1 MGVVE
6 PLLCLIGTWKF
17 SCEYAG
23 SHYFYCCD
31 PFGAKFFF
39 NGVEW
44 VSEGPPRT
52 FSPWTHRSWS
62 CPFALG
68 IWLTSESPDWKWQR
82 GQPCHDLSRVHLC
95 VPIYPSGPSHSP
107 LPELP
112 LFPNSN
118 ASLVPILTELYY
130 FQRSHKQTV
139 WDYVNLYVAT
149 ACRAIWF
156 CWHLRT
162 GGRLCCRDLGWD
174 WGHTPHTW
182 VGFNVSLSWQ
192 GWKLQILPRYMK
204 KMQLV

>member
-68 IWLTSESPDWKWQR
+68 IWLTSESPDWKWHR
-82 GQPCHDLSRVHLC
+82 EDSHAMTWAEFTLVCLC
-95 VPIYPSGPSHSP
+95 TPQGHHILPFLNFLFSQTRMP
-107 LPELP
+107 L
-112 LFPNSN
+112 LFQYSQNYIIFRN
-118 ASLVPILTELYY
+118 
-130 FQRSHKQTV
+130 V

-182 VGFNVSLSWQ
+182 VGSNVSLSWQ
-192 GWKLQILPRYMK
+192 EWKLQILPRYMK